1 MTQPPTCPQYGQVIE
16 PLDYFQAGID
26 MRTPG
31 QVPGSVKVHP
41 GECLRSWAKVHPG
54 GILWAERKDVKK

>member
-1 MTQPPTCPQYGQVIE
+1 MTQLTCAQCEQPIE
-16 PLDYFQAGID
+16 PGDYFQAGID

-41 GECLRSWAKVHPG
+41 GCLRAWSRAHPS
-54 GILWAERKDVKK
+54 GILWAERKEAQP